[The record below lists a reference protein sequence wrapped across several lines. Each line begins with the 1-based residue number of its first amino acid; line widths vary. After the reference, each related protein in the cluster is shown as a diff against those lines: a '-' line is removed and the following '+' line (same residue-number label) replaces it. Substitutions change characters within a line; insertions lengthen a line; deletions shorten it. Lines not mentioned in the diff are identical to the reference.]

1 MRIIVVEDAVKLA
14 LALKRGLEGEG
25 YAVDTVHDGL
35 TARKRILARH
45 GQYDLLILDV
55 MLPGLDGLS
64 LCRDLRARG
73 VTAPVLMLTARDTT
87 GDKVAGLDSGADDYL
102 VKPFAFAELLARIRT
117 LLRRPAQTLAT
128 ALRVGDLILDPA
140 ARSVR
145 RAGEPIE
152 LTTKEFA
159 LLELFMRSPGE
170 VLSRDTILDHA
181 WDEDA
186 DAFSNIVDVYLR
198 RLRKKIDR
206 PGEPSLFQTVRGVG
220 YGIRA

>member
-35 TARKRILARH
+35 TARKRILARD

-55 MLPGLDGLS
+55 MLPGLDGLT

-73 VTAPVLMLTARDTT
+73 LTVPVLMLTARDTT

-128 ALRVGDLILDPA
+128 ELRVGDLALDPA
-140 ARSVR
+140 ARTVR
-145 RAGEPIE
+145 RGDRQIE

-186 DAFSNIVDVYLR
+186 DAFSNIVDVYVR
-198 RLRKKIDR
+198 RLRKKIDGD
-206 PGEPSLFQTVRGVG
+206 GEPSLFQTVRGVG